1 MAGTVMCPPFFV
13 RFLLLIPQLMTPHKI
28 IVLYGRGNLGKTR
41 TLRMVIDKLNGESIS
56 NAKYDTQ
63 TICHYND
70 KTIAVATKGDNAA
83 ELCANVSYFNSH
95 PCDIAITAAR
105 SRGGTHDVIK
115 SYAQETGAEVV
126 WIYKRA
132 EAGDE
137 NAVNLKWAERVVEE
151 VKNVSKFVPVDEN
164 R

>member
-1 MAGTVMCPPFFV
+1 
-13 RFLLLIPQLMTPHKI
+13 MTPHKI

-41 TLRMVIDKLNGESIS
+41 TLCMVVDKLNHEPIS
-56 NAKYDTQ
+56 YATCDIQ
-63 TICHYND
+63 TICRHND
-70 KTIAVATKGDNAA
+70 QTIAVATKGDNAA
-83 ELCANVSYFNSH
+83 ELRSNVSYFNSP

-105 SRGGTHDVIK
+105 SRGGTHDVIN

-151 VKNVSKFVPVDEN
+151 ICCARKYHRMIE
-164 R
+164 

>member
-1 MAGTVMCPPFFV
+1 
-13 RFLLLIPQLMTPHKI
+13 MTPHKI

-41 TLRMVIDKLNGESIS
+41 TLRMVIDQLNGEPIS
-56 NAKYDTQ
+56 NAKYDTLA
-63 TICHYND
+63 ICHYND
-70 KTIAVATKGDNAA
+70 LTIAVATKGDNAA
-83 ELCANVSYFNSH
+83 ELRFNVSYFKSH

-105 SRGGTHDVIK
+105 SRGGTHDVIN

-137 NAVNLKWAERVVEE
+137 NAVNLKWAGRVVEE
-151 VKNVSKFVPVDEN
+151 I
-164 R
+164 

>member
-1 MAGTVMCPPFFV
+1 M
-13 RFLLLIPQLMTPHKI
+13 IPHKI

-41 TLRMVIDKLNGESIS
+41 TLRMVIDKLNHESIS
-56 NAKYDTQ
+56 YATCDKQ
-63 TICHYND
+63 TICHHND
-70 KTIAVATKGDNAA
+70 QTIAIATKGDNAA
-83 ELCANVSYFNSH
+83 ELRANVSYFKSH

-115 SYAQETGAEVV
+115 AYAQEIGAEVV

-137 NAVNLKWAERVVEE
+137 NAVNLKRAERGVEE
-151 VKNVSKFVPVDEN
+151 I
-164 R
+164 

>member
-1 MAGTVMCPPFFV
+1 M
-13 RFLLLIPQLMTPHKI
+13 IPHKI

-41 TLRMVIDKLNGESIS
+41 TLRMVIDKLNHESIS
-56 NAKYDTQ
+56 YATCDKQ
-63 TICHYND
+63 TICHHND
-70 KTIAVATKGDNAA
+70 QTIAIATKGDNAA
-83 ELCANVSYFNSH
+83 ELRANVSYFKSH

-115 SYAQETGAEVV
+115 AYAQEIGAEVV

-137 NAVNLKWAERVVEE
+137 NAVNLKRAERVVKEI
-151 VKNVSKFVPVDEN
+151 
-164 R
+164 

>member
-1 MAGTVMCPPFFV
+1 
-13 RFLLLIPQLMTPHKI
+13 MTPHKI

-83 ELCANVSYFNSH
+83 ELCANVSYFKSH

-126 WIYKRA
+126 WIYKRT

-137 NAVNLKWAERVVEE
+137 NAVNLKWAERVVKAISNLSTE
-151 VKNVSKFVPVDEN
+151 
-164 R
+164 

>member
-13 RFLLLIPQLMTPHKI
+13 RFLLLIPHLMTPHKI

-41 TLRMVIDKLNGESIS
+41 TLRMVIDRLNHESIS
-56 NAKYDTQ
+56 YATCDIQ
-63 TICHYND
+63 TICRHND
-70 KTIAVATKGDNAA
+70 QTIAVATKGDNAA
-83 ELCANVSYFNSH
+83 ELRANVSYFKFH

-115 SYAQETGAEVV
+115 SYALETGAEVV
-126 WIYKRA
+126 WIYKRT
-132 EAGDE
+132 EAGNE
-137 NAVNLKWAERVVEE
+137 NAVNLKWAERVVE
-151 VKNVSKFVPVDEN
+151 KIST

>member
-1 MAGTVMCPPFFV
+1 MSAFF
-13 RFLLLIPQLMTPHKI
+13 RMFFLLLMPLLMTPHKI

-63 TICHYND
+63 AICHYND
-70 KTIAVATKGDNAA
+70 LTIAVATKGDNAA
-83 ELCANVSYFNSH
+83 ELRSNVSYFKSH

-115 SYAQETGAEVV
+115 AYAQETGAEVV

-137 NAVNLKWAERVVEE
+137 NAVNLKWAERVVEAISNLCTE
-151 VKNVSKFVPVDEN
+151 
-164 R
+164 

>member
-1 MAGTVMCPPFFV
+1 MCPPFFV
-13 RFLLLIPQLMTPHKI
+13 CFFLLLMPQLMTPHKI

-41 TLRMVIDKLNGESIS
+41 TLRMVIDILNGEPIS
-56 NAKYDTQ
+56 YTTNDTQ
-63 TICHYND
+63 AICHYND
-70 KTIAVATKGDNAA
+70 LTIAVATKGDNAA
-83 ELCANVSYFNSH
+83 ELRANVSYFKSH

-115 SYAQETGAEVV
+115 AYAQETGAEVV

-137 NAVNLKWAERVVEE
+137 NDVNLKWAERVVEKC
-151 VKNVSKFVPVDEN
+151 VKN
-164 R
+164 

>member
-1 MAGTVMCPPFFV
+1 
-13 RFLLLIPQLMTPHKI
+13 MTPHKI

-41 TLRMVIDKLNGESIS
+41 TLRMVIDKLNHESIS
-56 NAKYDTQ
+56 YATCDIQ
-63 TICHYND
+63 TICHHNAQ
-70 KTIAVATKGDNAA
+70 TIAIATKGDNAA
-83 ELCANVSYFNSH
+83 ELRANVSYFKSH

-115 SYAQETGAEVV
+115 AYAKETGAEVV

-137 NAVNLKWAERVVEE
+137 NAVNLKWAERVVAE
-151 VKNVSKFVPVDEN
+151 VKNVSKFETVDEVDN
-164 R
+164 

>member
-1 MAGTVMCPPFFV
+1 MP
-13 RFLLLIPQLMTPHKI
+13 PHKI
-28 IVLYGRGNLGKTR
+28 IVLNGRGNLGKTR
-41 TLRMVIDKLNGESIS
+41 TLRMVIDILNGEPIS

-70 KTIAVATKGDNAA
+70 LTIAVATKGDNAA
-83 ELCANVSYFNSH
+83 ELRANISYFKFY
-95 PCDIAITAAR
+95 PFDIAITAAR

-115 SYAQETGAEVV
+115 AYAQETGAEAV

-137 NAVNLKWAERVVEE
+137 NAVNLKWAERVVKEI
-151 VKNVSKFVPVDEN
+151 
-164 R
+164 

>member
-13 RFLLLIPQLMTPHKI
+13 RFLLLIPQLMNPHKI

-41 TLRMVIDKLNGESIS
+41 TLRMVIDILNGEPIS
-56 NAKYDTQ
+56 YTTSDTQ
-63 TICHYND
+63 AICHYND
-70 KTIAVATKGDNAA
+70 LTIAVATKGDNAA
-83 ELCANVSYFNSH
+83 ELRANVSYFKSH

-115 SYAQETGAEVV
+115 TYAQETGAEVV

-137 NAVNLKWAERVVEE
+137 NDVNLKWAERVVEAISNLCTE
-151 VKNVSKFVPVDEN
+151 
-164 R
+164 

>member
-1 MAGTVMCPPFFV
+1 
-13 RFLLLIPQLMTPHKI
+13 MTPHKI

-83 ELCANVSYFNSH
+83 ELCANVSYFKSN

-115 SYAQETGAEVV
+115 AYAQETGAEVV
-126 WIYKRA
+126 WIYKRV

-137 NAVNLKWAERVVEE
+137 NDVNLKWAERVVEKC
-151 VKNVSKFVPVDEN
+151 VKN
-164 R
+164 